1 VPATPDLAELRRSVD
16 AALAAG
22 DSAAAVAAL
31 RPAALAVA
39 LEDGTGFRDLL
50 TSLPES
56 LWHDDVVLASALG
69 SSYRSVGSPSGSAPL
84 AYFRAAQNAVDAAA
98 APVPASERVA
108 LLTAHAAALRTLGLV
123 EQASAMLADA
133 GALLASEISGA
144 DYVPASARFALEM
157 GVVDL
162 VLGRL
167 DSARQRLEYAHGL
180 AADHLTPSER
190 IECLGVLALAAY
202 SQGDLAAT
210 DRHIAEAA
218 AVAAPDAVM
227 RSGFASALYA
237 ADILVTTDRQDRER
251 VSGLVDAMAA
261 SSANT
266 EWEPFA
272 GVVSAYA
279 RALSGKPIEAL
290 DLLHHAHQRYMRWQP
305 PGIGLDIGDLLRAD
319 ILGQLDR
326 GEEAYAILAK
336 LNPHERHALCPERFM
351 ARLALQHGDL
361 HGADIALA
369 DCELLGEAHSPRTL
383 MDVQLLR
390 GAIEM
395 ERGDLSLSDVS
406 IDRALHAMARTGV
419 RSPFRHIPPNLL
431 GKIAERALRRPQS
444 DEIRRMLTLVAEA
457 TAGHDD
463 DEREALSERER
474 LVLVY
479 VERQLTVAQIA
490 AELFISPNTVKTHLR
505 RLYRKLGVA
514 TRDEAIRKARTLG
527 LHLET
532 GIEITR
538 GSPAVRGTA
547 GRDPVL

>member
-1 VPATPDLAELRRSVD
+1 VPAIPDLAALRRSVD

-22 DSAAAVAAL
+22 DTAAAVAAL
-31 RPAALAVA
+31 RPVALALA
-39 LEDGTGFRDLL
+39 LEDGTDFRDLL
-50 TSLPES
+50 TSLPQA

-69 SSYRSVGSPSGSAPL
+69 SSYRSAGSPSGSAPL
-84 AYFRAAQNAVDAAA
+84 AYFRAAQNALDAAA
-98 APVPASERVA
+98 APVPASERIA

-123 EQASAMLADA
+123 DEASAMLAAA
-133 GALLASEISGA
+133 GMLLDSEVSGA
-144 DYVPASARFALEM
+144 DYVQASARFALEL
-157 GVVDL
+157 GIVDL
-162 VLGRL
+162 LLGRL
-167 DSARQRLEYAHGL
+167 DSARRRLEYAHGL
-180 AADHLTPSER
+180 AADHLTLSER
-190 IECLGVLALAAY
+190 IECLGTLALAAY
-202 SQGDLAAT
+202 AQGDLAAT
-210 DRHIAEAA
+210 DGHIAEAA
-218 AVAAPDAVM
+218 GVDASDAVM

-237 ADILVTTDRQDRER
+237 ADILVTTDRHDLER
-251 VSGLVDAMAA
+251 VSGLVDAMAT

-272 GVVSAYA
+272 GVVAAYG
-279 RALSGKPIEAL
+279 RALAGRPIEAL

-326 GEEAYAILAK
+326 GEEAYSILAT
-336 LNPHERHALCPERFM
+336 LNPHERHALCPERFL

-361 HGADIALA
+361 HGADVALA

-383 MDVQLLR
+383 IDVQLLR

-406 IDRALHAMARTGV
+406 VDRALHAMARTGV
-419 RSPFRHIPPNLL
+419 RSPFRHIPLNLL
-431 GKIAERALRRPQS
+431 GRMAGRALRRPQS
-444 DEIRRMLTLVAEA
+444 DETRRILTRVVEA

-463 DEREALSERER
+463 EPESLSERER

-514 TRDEAIRKARTLG
+514 TREEAIRKARTLG
-527 LHLET
+527 LHLEP

-538 GSPAVRGTA
+538 GSPAVRGT
-547 GRDPVL
+547 GRGDPVL